1 MRNFAVLWLH
11 LSARALK
18 LLGRSIS
25 NSKQSIIVVILQPHL
40 LLKLIGMDICN
51 SRRSGHITS
60 GVNFIKNIFEISKKV
75 SAAVV
80 FDI

>member
-1 MRNFAVLWLH
+1 MTNFAILWL
-11 LSARALK
+11 RQ
-18 LLGRSIS
+18 SI
-25 NSKQSIIVVILQPHL
+25 NNPKQSIIAVILQPNL

-51 SRRSGHITS
+51 SGRSGHITS
-60 GVNFIKNIFEISKKV
+60 GVNFIKNIFKISKKV